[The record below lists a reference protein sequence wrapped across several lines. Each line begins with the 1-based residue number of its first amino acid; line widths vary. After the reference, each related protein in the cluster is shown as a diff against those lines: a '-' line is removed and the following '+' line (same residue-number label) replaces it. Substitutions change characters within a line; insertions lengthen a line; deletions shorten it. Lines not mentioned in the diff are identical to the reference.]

1 MAVIVV
7 AGGQYGS
14 EGKGKLVSYLACATD
29 GDVAVVRCGGSNA
42 GHTACG
48 HGMRRVLRQIP
59 SGVVSPEAGLY
70 MAAGMLLDLPILLDE
85 IEYCDVSPARLTID
99 RNAMVVSEAD
109 RVAEATTGLRD
120 RIGSTLSGTGYA
132 TARKVLREPSVQ
144 LASAVPELRT
154 YVGNVSRALNDQLD
168 LGVTVIV
175 EGTQGY
181 GLSLHHADSYPYVT
195 SRDTTASAFLSEVG
209 LSPLS
214 VKDVFLVMRTYPI
227 RVAGHS
233 GPMGATEISWN
244 DVQRRSGYPTPLAE
258 FTSVTRKLRRVAEF
272 DWDLASE
279 AVRLNRPTGL
289 ALHGVDYLNYHDY
302 GRSRWDD
309 LSLVSRHF
317 VEELEDRLNVPVLF
331 VFTGP
336 NEGHIVDRR
345 SAFSSS
351 VAVLDKKA
359 LVKTS
364 R

>member
-1 MAVIVV
+1 
-7 AGGQYGS
+7 
-14 EGKGKLVSYLACATD
+14 
-29 GDVAVVRCGGSNA
+29 
-42 GHTACG
+42 
-48 HGMRRVLRQIP
+48 
-59 SGVVSPEAGLY
+59 
-70 MAAGMLLDLPILLDE
+70 
-85 IEYCDVSPARLTID
+85 
-99 RNAMVVSEAD
+99 
-109 RVAEATTGLRD
+109 
-120 RIGSTLSGTGYA
+120 
-132 TARKVLREPSVQ
+132 
-144 LASAVPELRT
+144 
-154 YVGNVSRALNDQLD
+154 
-168 LGVTVIV
+168 
-175 EGTQGY
+175 
-181 GLSLHHADSYPYVT
+181 
-195 SRDTTASAFLSEVG
+195 
-209 LSPLS
+209 
-214 VKDVFLVMRTYPI
+214 
-227 RVAGHS
+227 
-233 GPMGATEISWN
+233 MGATEISWN